1 VILDARAGRLA
12 ALALALFCGWLVAT
26 PALALRAVAGAV
38 AAQEQPEDGE
48 TAERFPSP
56 RAIGRALFGFYEYQA
71 GENPAGLRRAAHVL
85 DLGDLP
91 SGQRQ
96 ARGEFLV
103 ESRLSVILDKLVLL
117 DAEASS
123 FATADEVQD
132 LQSWDWLRSPPTRP
146 DLAVRLGFA
155 RQPEGG
161 WLIDR
166 DTVARLEGYYQQVK
180 DLPNVAGLEGK
191 PLTTAELVRRWVPDE
206 LEGGGILLE
215 TYQWIG
221 LLVLVL
227 LGVLVERIAN
237 LFLHPLL
244 RRVSK
249 RSGTIDEELLGNFE
263 RPVGALIA
271 TLVFLLLLPAL
282 DLAPRYRD
290 VLELAASFVLAV
302 AGVWA
307 TYRLVDVVCWVMAQK
322 AAQSDN
328 RFDDMLVPLVRRTL
342 KVVVVIVGVVFV
354 ASRITTD
361 LWGVFAGLSIGSLAL
376 GFAAKDSVENLFGT
390 FTVLLDNPFKL
401 GDVVQVGDL
410 IGIVEQVGFR
420 STRVRTFEDALITVP
435 NSRFIASSIEN
446 LSQRRRR
453 RVNLS
458 LGLTYDTPPG
468 KLEAFCEGVRELV
481 RESPVTFKDFYH
493 VWFTGYGASSLDVMV
508 LFFVDTTDHAT
519 YLREQHRINLD
530 ILRLAERLEVSFAF
544 PTQTIH
550 IAQPEDLA
558 HGDVPSDLE
567 AALRG
572 GRGTGRQLSQASYG
586 PFGGE
591 RPPPVRF
598 DAADPDALGLGRPGD

>member
-1 VILDARAGRLA
+1 M
-12 ALALALFCGWLVAT
+12 
-26 PALALRAVAGAV
+26 
-38 AAQEQPEDGE
+38 
-48 TAERFPSP
+48 
-56 RAIGRALFGFYEYQA
+56 
-71 GENPAGLRRAAHVL
+71 
-85 DLGDLP
+85 
-91 SGQRQ
+91 
-96 ARGEFLV
+96 
-103 ESRLSVILDKLVLL
+103 LL
-117 DAEASS
+117 DAEAST
-123 FATADEVQD
+123 FAAADELEG
-132 LQSWDWLRSPPTRP
+132 LQSWSWTRSPPSRP
-146 DLAVRLGFA
+146 DLVVRLGFA
-155 RQPEGG
+155 RQPDGG

-166 DTVARLEGYYQQVK
+166 DTVARLEGYYQQLK
-180 DLPNVAGLEGK
+180 DLPNVAGLEDK
-191 PLTTAELVRRWVPDE
+191 PLSSAELVRRWVPDQ
-206 LEGGGILLE
+206 LEGGGFLLE
-215 TYQWIG
+215 GYQWIG
-221 LLVLVL
+221 LVVLVL
-227 LGVLVERIAN
+227 LGVLVERVAN
-237 LFLHPLL
+237 LFLRPFL
-244 RRVSK
+244 RRLSK

-263 RPVGALIA
+263 RPVGALVA
-271 TLVFLLLLPAL
+271 TLVFLALFPAL
-282 DLAPRYRD
+282 DLEPRYRELL
-290 VLELAASFVLAV
+290 VLAASFVLAV

-307 TYRLVDVVCWVMAQK
+307 TYRLVDVLTWFMAQK

-342 KVVVVIVGVVFV
+342 KVLVVIVGVVFV

-435 NSRFIASSIEN
+435 NSRFIASHIEN

-453 RVNLS
+453 RVNLT

-481 RESPVTFKDFYH
+481 RRSPITFKDFYH

-530 ILRLAERLEVSFAF
+530 VLRLAERLEVSFAF

-550 IAQPEDLA
+550 IARPEDLE
-558 HGDVPSDLE
+558 HGDVPRDLAE
-567 AALRG
+567 ALRG
-572 GRGTGRQLSQASYG
+572 GRGAGDELSRSSYG
-586 PFGGE
+586 PFEGQ

-598 DAADPDALGLGRPGD
+598 EVDDPDALGLGGPGA